1 MLSRVRTR
9 VGVGEAGAAEGK
21 VAPAWREYRGAPGRG
36 VRERASL
43 RLPALQRPRQ
53 GSGGRAGSR
62 GRAVQVGGLGRLCR
76 LPGPRVCASD
86 PGKARFAPGVACP
99 DGEAETKVA
108 RPGPT
113 RGQLRGAA
121 RPPRDISERSGN
133 LVRTARRCQ
142 PSSPAPVRGESRCRC
157 HQFEWAATSSARLPR
172 SLPSA
177 SRPHG
182 SVLPPRFPGSQ

>member
-1 MLSRVRTR
+1 M
-9 VGVGEAGAAEGK
+9 AA
-21 VAPAWREYRGAPGRG
+21 AWREYRGASGRG

-62 GRAVQVGGLGRLCR
+62 GRAVQVGGLGRPCR
-76 LPGPRVCASD
+76 LPGPRAEPGEAERRVCVSD
-86 PGKARFAPGVACP
+86 PGKARFAPGVARP

-113 RGQLRGAA
+113 RGQWRGAA
-121 RPPRDISERSGN
+121 RPPRDITERSSN

-142 PSSPAPVRGESRCRC
+142 PSSPAPVLGESRCRRR
-157 HQFEWAATSSARLPR
+157 QSERAATSSARLLCF
-172 SLPSA
+172 LPSA

-182 SVLPPRFPGSQ
+182 SVLPPRHPGSQ